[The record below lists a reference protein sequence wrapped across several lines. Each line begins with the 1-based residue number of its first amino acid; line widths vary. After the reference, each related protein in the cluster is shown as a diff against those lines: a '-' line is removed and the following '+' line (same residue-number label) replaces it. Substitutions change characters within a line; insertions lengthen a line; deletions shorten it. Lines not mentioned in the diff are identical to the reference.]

1 MRGVGKLTV
10 MPKRSAGLLLY
21 RRTPDLEVLLVH
33 PGGPFFAKK
42 DDGVWSVPKGE
53 YEPDED
59 ALTAAL
65 REFEEEL
72 GSAPPETASEPIPLG
87 EVKQRAGKVVTAW
100 AAEGDLDTSTVA
112 SNTFEMEWPPRSGR
126 TAEFPEI
133 DRAEWFD
140 LDTARTKILPAQQLF
155 LDRLAESAQD

>member
-1 MRGVGKLTV
+1 V
-10 MPKRSAGLLLY
+10 PKRSAGLLLY
-21 RRTPDLEVLLVH
+21 RRAPALEVLLVH

-59 ALTAAL
+59 ALAAAV

-72 GSAPPETASEPIPLG
+72 GSKPPTGDRIDLG
-87 EVKQRAGKVVTAW
+87 EIKQRAGKIVTAW
-100 AAEGDLDTSTVA
+100 AVEGDVDVA
-112 SNTFEMEWPPRSGR
+112 AVVSNTFEMEWPPRSGR

-140 LDTARTKILPAQQLF
+140 LATARTKILAAQEPF
-155 LDRLAESAQD
+155 LDRLAEH